1 MKKIVLFLT
10 ALTCALAT
18 SAQTMNIRQGNVTY
32 AIPAAQAGEMT
43 YTDGTTLTVGSRSYN
58 IADITMIELN
68 DDPVADNTVSVSYD
82 GASAEVVIAGNI
94 APYIEA
100 KVNGAHV
107 SLLAAETL
115 AEEVTYTLSGESSAG
130 SFYMDGPYKST
141 FVLSGL
147 GLMNP
152 DSAAVNIQCGKRIK
166 IELAEGTEN
175 NLVDGL
181 RGTDDGSDGHKAAFY
196 INGHSE
202 WTGAGSLTVTGN
214 VKHAISADEY
224 VEFGKKTG
232 TILVYSTVGDG
243 LHVNEYFEMKGGVV
257 SIHSTGDGIDVG
269 LKSSSTDA
277 QNGQLIVKGGT
288 LTVITTGDA
297 ARAMKCEGDMLISG
311 GAIQAQTTG
320 SAIYEASEND
330 LSSCAAA
337 KPDGA
342 FTMTD
347 GTVSF
352 TSTGAGG
359 KGINATGAVTVS
371 GGELTVCTTGATFE
385 YNSELDSKPQGIKS
399 DVNIVL
405 EGGKVL
411 SCASADGGNA
421 FKTDAYVLMNGA
433 TVMGIAGKKT
443 TPSSTS
449 TCKFA
454 NYKDVNVSGGQTVS
468 YDGVSFT
475 VPDTYSNDSAKIV
488 VSSPTM

>member
-68 DDPVADNTVSVSYD
+68 DDPVADNTVSVIY
-82 GASAEVVIAGNI
+82 GATSAEVVIAGNI

-107 SLLAAETL
+107 TLLAADAL
-115 AEEVTYTLSGESSAG
+115 AEEVTYTLSGSSDNG
-130 SFYMDGPYKST
+130 SLYMDGSYKAT
-141 FVLSGL
+141 FVLNGL
-147 GLMNP
+147 NLTNP

-166 IELAEGTEN
+166 VELAEGTEN
-175 NLVDGL
+175 SLADGL
-181 RGTDDGSDGHKAAFY
+181 TGTDDDSDGHKAAFY
-196 INGHSE
+196 IDGHSE
-202 WTGAGSLTVTGN
+202 WTGNGTLTVTGN

-224 VEFGKKTG
+224 MELGKKTG
-232 TILVYSTVGDG
+232 TLVVTASNGDG
-243 LHVNEYFEMKGGVV
+243 LHVDEYFEMKGGDV
-257 SIHSTGDGIDVG
+257 SINAAGDGIDVG
-269 LKSSSTDA
+269 LKDSSTDE
-277 QNGQLIVKGGT
+277 QNGQLIVKGGS
-288 LTVITTGDA
+288 LNVVTTGDA
-297 ARAMKCEGDMLISG
+297 ARAMKCEGDMIISG
-311 GAIQAQTTG
+311 GTITAQTSG

-337 KPDGA
+337 KPEGA
-342 FTMTD
+342 FTMT
-347 GTVSF
+347 V
-352 TSTGAGG
+352 
-359 KGINATGAVTVS
+359 
-371 GGELTVCTTGATFE
+371 
-385 YNSELDSKPQGIKS
+385 
-399 DVNIVL
+399 

-475 VPDTYSNDSAKIV
+475 VPDIYSNDSAKIV

>member
-1 MKKIVLFLT
+1 M
-10 ALTCALAT
+10 
-18 SAQTMNIRQGNVTY
+18 
-32 AIPAAQAGEMT
+32 
-43 YTDGTTLTVGSRSYN
+43 
-58 IADITMIELN
+58 
-68 DDPVADNTVSVSYD
+68 
-82 GASAEVVIAGNI
+82 
-94 APYIEA
+94 
-100 KVNGAHV
+100 
-107 SLLAAETL
+107 LAADAL
-115 AEEVTYTLSGESSAG
+115 AEEVTYTLSGSSDNG
-130 SFYMDGPYKST
+130 SLYMDGSYKAT
-141 FVLSGL
+141 FVLNGL
-147 GLMNP
+147 NLTNP

-166 IELAEGTEN
+166 VELAEGTEN
-175 NLVDGL
+175 SLADGL
-181 RGTDDGSDGHKAAFY
+181 TGTDDDSDGHKAAFY
-196 INGHSE
+196 IDGHSE
-202 WTGAGSLTVTGN
+202 WTGNGTLTVTGN

-224 VEFGKKTG
+224 MELGKKTG
-232 TILVYSTVGDG
+232 TLVVTASNGDG
-243 LHVNEYFEMKGGVV
+243 LHVDEYFEMKGGDV
-257 SIHSTGDGIDVG
+257 SINAAGDGIDVG
-269 LKSSSTDA
+269 LKDSSTDE
-277 QNGQLIVKGGT
+277 QNGQLIVKGGS
-288 LTVITTGDA
+288 LNVVTTGDA
-297 ARAMKCEGDMLISG
+297 ARAMKCEGDMIISG
-311 GAIQAQTTG
+311 GTITAQTSG

-337 KPDGA
+337 KPEGA

-371 GGELTVCTTGATFE
+371 GGELTVCTTGDTFE
-385 YNSELDSKPQGIKS
+385 YNTELDSKPHGIKS
-399 DVNIVL
+399 DADIVL

-475 VPDTYSNDSAKIV
+475 VPDIYSNDSAKIV